1 MAVWN
6 SVFLHEFLDGNP
18 ANLRALPGHLTV
30 LPNGPVVLPT
40 PDPANRGFRV
50 APGCVLGY
58 QFQGALANVIA
69 VDLSVDL
76 VLTADAAFQD
86 LTVLSLGGGAVTLV
100 MPSVDAP
107 GGRAGFRLTVDG
119 ASMDFTLRFVPSQ
132 TIRLRVRWHTH
143 GQVQVWQERLLRAYQ
158 PGFAAGHAVGI
169 DHLTV
174 GGPIGRVGREGGY
187 IWVRRVYVKL
197 LRRDDSRNELGEQV
211 DIDTSMLPRTPCA
224 IAVNALLADMLAR
237 IRTFMTDFIV
247 KTTTSWREGQPQ
259 APFSPESIAAHQAA
273 VAAGDA
279 FVAFLATREATAADS
294 YLEQIGTLINTIAA
308 ADPPRYAALL
318 KELEALTGK
327 IDPNCRQELQPLYEA
342 NAQTLEPLAHLLQ
355 ETGARATA
363 ASEGGSHA

>member
-1 MAVWN
+1 
-6 SVFLHEFLDGNP
+6 
-18 ANLRALPGHLTV
+18 
-30 LPNGPVVLPT
+30 
-40 PDPANRGFRV
+40 
-50 APGCVLGY
+50 
-58 QFQGALANVIA
+58 
-69 VDLSVDL
+69 
-76 VLTADAAFQD
+76 
-86 LTVLSLGGGAVTLV
+86 
-100 MPSVDAP
+100 
-107 GGRAGFRLTVDG
+107 
-119 ASMDFTLRFVPSQ
+119 
-132 TIRLRVRWHTH
+132 
-143 GQVQVWQERLLRAYQ
+143 
-158 PGFAAGHAVGI
+158 
-169 DHLTV
+169 
-174 GGPIGRVGREGGY
+174 
-187 IWVRRVYVKL
+187 
-197 LRRDDSRNELGEQV
+197 
-211 DIDTSMLPRTPCA
+211 
-224 IAVNALLADMLAR
+224 MLAR